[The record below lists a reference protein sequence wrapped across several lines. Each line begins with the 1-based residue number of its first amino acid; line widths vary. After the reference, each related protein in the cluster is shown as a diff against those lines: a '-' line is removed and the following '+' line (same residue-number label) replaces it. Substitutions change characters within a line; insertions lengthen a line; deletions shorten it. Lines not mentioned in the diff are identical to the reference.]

1 MPESDYICEWYLD
14 MFSLL
19 RNISD
24 TEVTI
29 ETQLLA
35 IKELQLI
42 GSADEFMKVMKALS
56 IEFAKSHKDK

>member
-1 MPESDYICEWYLD
+1 

-24 TEVTI
+24 TEVTV
-29 ETQLLA
+29 ETQLYA
-35 IKELQLI
+35 IKEFQLI

-56 IEFAKSHKDK
+56 VEFTKSHKG